1 MRVGNKVWYAKRI
14 SEKNATVSSFSEPI
28 EITTKFCYFTV
39 MKATSRGYF
48 EVKKYGETA
57 ENTWTCI
64 ANSYFFDG
72 KIKEGDVFW
81 VDGESPFN
89 EDNAKLEEKYGNGCT
104 ATAVVKSVSNVNLS
118 ISIVL
123 NRNQKQ
129 LKQ

>member
-1 MRVGNKVWYAKRI
+1 MRIGNKIWYAKRI
-14 SEKNATVSSFSEPI
+14 SDKNSTVSEFSEPI
-28 EITTKFCYFTV
+28 EITTRFNYFTV

-64 ANSYFFDG
+64 ANAFYFAD
-72 KIKEGDVFW
+72 KIHEGDVLW
-81 VDGESPFN
+81 VDGESPFS
-89 EDNAKLEEKYGNGCT
+89 EENAKLEEKYGNGCT
-104 ATAVVKSVSNVNLS
+104 ATAVVKSVSPVNLT
-118 ISIVL
+118 ISIIL